1 MRYFH
6 FCICFI
12 FCNKFTVQY
21 HGFEKQCHVM
31 MSGDICREDWCLA
44 FCRFV
49 FKQLSNI
56 TNNNF
61 YKVTFSI
68 NDNKSFASKCT
79 TIYTVYCIHSGL
91 LDAPCNKFQFFL
103 FCVRSV
109 WYKSNQC
116 QMFLTKKSV
125 GDFLPESLYIVR
137 FDI

>member
-1 MRYFH
+1 
-6 FCICFI
+6 
-12 FCNKFTVQY
+12 
-21 HGFEKQCHVM
+21 M
-31 MSGDICREDWCLA
+31 MSGDICRGDWCLA
-44 FCRFV
+44 FCGFV

-91 LDAPCNKFQFFL
+91 LDAPCNNFQFFL
-103 FCVRSV
+103 FLVRSV
-109 WYKSNQC
+109 WYNSKSC
-116 QMFLTKKSV
+116 QMFSTKRSV
-125 GDFLPESLYIVR
+125 EGFCTVSLDIVR